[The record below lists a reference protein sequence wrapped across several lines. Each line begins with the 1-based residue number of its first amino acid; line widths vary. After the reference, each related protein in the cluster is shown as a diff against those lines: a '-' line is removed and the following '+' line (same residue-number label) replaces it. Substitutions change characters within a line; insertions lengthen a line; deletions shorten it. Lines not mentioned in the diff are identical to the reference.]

1 MRHRTYY
8 IEHNFIDNLN
18 YDFSYRTA
26 RKKSPKN
33 SKERNG
39 KRKETFPPAPLY
51 KEKEKEKER
60 KRQRR
65 GEEKKKKSRRLKKQ
79 GFFYLYQT
87 PEAFGLNTKSVWA
100 KQSKRLGETPGGS
113 FLMCNIGGIE
123 MPLLLAAS
131 CPLLGIEGDS
141 KSKKDNL

>member
-1 MRHRTYY
+1 M
-8 IEHNFIDNLN
+8 IFPIVQLEKNP
-18 YDFSYRTA
+18 
-26 RKKSPKN
+26 PKN

-39 KRKETFPPAPLY
+39 KRKETFPPTPLY

-79 GFFYLYQT
+79 VFLLLYQT

-100 KQSKRLGETPGGS
+100 KQSKRLGQTVEAFGRNTRGFFPHVQY
-113 FLMCNIGGIE
+113 
-123 MPLLLAAS
+123 
-131 CPLLGIEGDS
+131 LGD
-141 KSKKDNL
+141 

>member
-1 MRHRTYY
+1 M
-8 IEHNFIDNLN
+8 IFPIVQLEKNP
-18 YDFSYRTA
+18 
-26 RKKSPKN
+26 PKTQ
-33 SKERNG
+33 K
-39 KRKETFPPAPLY
+39 KETEREKKLFPLHPLY

-60 KRQRR
+60 KIQRR
-65 GEEKKKKSRRLKKQ
+65 AEKNKNKSRRWKKQ
-79 GFFYLYQT
+79 GFFYVYQT

>member
-1 MRHRTYY
+1 MIFPIVQLEKNPPKTQKKETEREKKLFPLH
-8 IEHNFIDNLN
+8 HFI
-18 YDFSYRTA
+18 
-26 RKKSPKN
+26 KKKREKK
-33 SKERNG
+33 KERG
-39 KRKETFPPAPLY
+39 R
-51 KEKEKEKER
+51 
-60 KRQRR
+60 
-65 GEEKKKKSRRLKKQ
+65 EEEKKKSRRLKKQ

>member
-1 MRHRTYY
+1 M
-8 IEHNFIDNLN
+8 IFPIVQLEKNP
-18 YDFSYRTA
+18 
-26 RKKSPKN
+26 RKIQK
-33 SKERNG
+33 
-39 KRKETFPPAPLY
+39 KETEREKKLFPLHPFI
-51 KEKEKEKER
+51 
-60 KRQRR
+60 
-65 GEEKKKKSRRLKKQ
+65 KKKKSRHLKKQ
-79 GFFYLYQT
+79 CFFYSYQT

-123 MPLLLAAS
+123 MPLLLTAS

>member
-1 MRHRTYY
+1 MIFPIVQLEKNPPKTQ
-8 IEHNFIDNLN
+8 
-18 YDFSYRTA
+18 
-26 RKKSPKN
+26 KKET
-33 SKERNG
+33 ERE
-39 KRKETFPPAPLY
+39 KETFPPAPLY

-79 GFFYLYQT
+79 GFFIYIKLPKRLGET
-87 PEAFGLNTKSVWA
+87 PEAFGPNSRSVWA
-100 KQSKRLGETPGGS
+100 KHPKRLGETPGGS

-123 MPLLLAAS
+123 MPLLLTAS